1 MNNIQRVI
9 TRFAPSPTGNLHI
22 GGARTALFNWLFSK
36 NQKGKFLL
44 RIEDTDI
51 LRSKDEY
58 YEQIISTLNWLEI
71 NWDEEPYIQSKNIE
85 SHINVANTLLKNG
98 YAYKCYCTEKEL
110 EEEKKLCLTK
120 KIPYTYSKKCRNIL
134 EEDNK
139 KSFVVRFKSKTE
151 GKTVLRDL
159 VQGDVEINNNTIEDF
174 VILRKDNKPTYN
186 LSAAVDDYQMKISH
200 VIRGDDHK
208 INAFKQIQIFESMKW
223 KIPDYAHIPLIHSIE
238 GKKLSKRDDASTV
251 EDYKKLG
258 ILPEAL
264 RNYLLRLGWS
274 YKDKE
279 IFSVKES
286 IELFNL
292 KNIGKSP
299 SKLDFERIKS
309 MNEYYIK
316 STKDE
321 ILLEKLIHY
330 SELYKEKIPKQF
342 HETIKINLSFLKN
355 KSKSLEDIYN
365 NSKYIFSYELNEN
378 QIQKIDKSKLTI
390 IKYIYSLIKKDKNLS
405 KDYLKS
411 IFDKIIETE
420 KINFKDLGQPLR
432 IILTGSEYGPAIYDI
447 ANSLGLDE
455 FLKRLEL
462 FFSKMDKNIKN

>member
-58 YEQIISTLNWLEI
+58 YEQIISTLKWLEI

-251 EDYKKLG
+251 EDYKKIG

-390 IKYIYSLIKKDKNLS
+390 IKDIYSLIKKDKNLS